1 MKGRIAQFATTWASV
16 VVMSLLEVPTLRD
29 QVVSEL
35 VPVLKSGELE
45 ESSRVGVLLLAKAL
59 RELRGEPVPAHGT
72 PAGVHD
78 AGRCVQGMMVSP
90 GSPGIAA
97 WGLRPTPVTA
107 KLRPAP
113 EATGKRPWQAGPAA
127 AAPAKK
133 AKQDTPQT
141 KQPAAAKHATP
152 DAPQAKPAAP
162 AKNATA
168 DAPQAKP
175 AAPAKKATADAP
187 QAKPAAPA
195 KKATA
200 DAPQAKQPA
209 PAKKATADVPQAKPA
224 KPAAPAK
231 AAPPRARPTPAGKG
245 GAKKE

>member
-72 PAGVHD
+72 PAGVRD
-78 AGRCVQGMMVSP
+78 AGLCVQRMMVSP

-97 WGLRPTPVTA
+97 WGLRTTTVTA

-133 AKQDTPQT
+133 AKQDAPQS

-152 DAPQAKPAAP
+152 NAPQA
-162 AKNATA
+162 
-168 DAPQAKP
+168 QAKP
-175 AAPAKKATADAP
+175 
-187 QAKPAAPA
+187 APA

-209 PAKKATADVPQAKPA
+209 PAKKATADAPKAKPA